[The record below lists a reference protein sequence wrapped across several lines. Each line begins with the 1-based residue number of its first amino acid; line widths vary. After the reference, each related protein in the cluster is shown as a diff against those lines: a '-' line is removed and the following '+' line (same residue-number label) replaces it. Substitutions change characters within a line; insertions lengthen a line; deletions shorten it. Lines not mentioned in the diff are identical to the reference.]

1 MDHVRKIISE
11 ELQKLQEEDQSNDV
25 RVLQQELKHARYM
38 WRRLEEENQKNT
50 ELLVYL
56 HDSINAEIESVD
68 CETLLNE
75 IYGYLKEWRNNA

>member
-1 MDHVRKIISE
+1 MEHVRKIISE
-11 ELQKLQEEDQSNDV
+11 ELQRLYEEEQSNDV
-25 RVLQQELKHARYM
+25 GFLQQELKHARYM

-56 HDSINAEIESVD
+56 HDSINAEIGTID

-75 IYGYLKEWRNNA
+75 IYGYLKEWRFDT